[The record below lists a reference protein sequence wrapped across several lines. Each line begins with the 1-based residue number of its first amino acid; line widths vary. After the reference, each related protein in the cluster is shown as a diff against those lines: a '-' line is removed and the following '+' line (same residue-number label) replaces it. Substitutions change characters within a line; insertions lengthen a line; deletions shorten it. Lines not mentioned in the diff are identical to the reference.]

1 MKHLFKEFLPWLAL
15 TALFVIILTIRFYFI
30 APEVDAAYAD
40 IYNVEEVGY

>member
-40 IYNVEEVGY
+40 IYNAEEVGY

>member
-1 MKHLFKEFLPWLAL
+1 MNALIKEFLPWLAL